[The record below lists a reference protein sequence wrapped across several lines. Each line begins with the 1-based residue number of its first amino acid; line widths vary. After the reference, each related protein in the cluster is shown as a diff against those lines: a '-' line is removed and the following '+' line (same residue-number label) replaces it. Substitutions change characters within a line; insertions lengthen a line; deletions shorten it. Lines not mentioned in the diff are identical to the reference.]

1 MQKRR
6 QRKVTAVRALVTML
20 GLKLHAS
27 WKKWRDYV
35 AARQRK
41 HELKALSIAARREHL
56 LEISFHTFKVLVLH
70 NTQIQLNSL
79 KQTYALPS
87 FLTMKVSSF

>member
-6 QRKVTAVRALVTML
+6 QRKATAGRALVTML

-27 WKKWRDYV
+27 WEKWRDYV

-41 HELKALSIAARREHL
+41 HELKALSMAARRERL
-56 LEISFHTFKVLVLH
+56 LEISFHAFKVTVLH
-70 NTQIQLNSL
+70 NTQ
-79 KQTYALPS
+79 T
-87 FLTMKVSSF
+87 